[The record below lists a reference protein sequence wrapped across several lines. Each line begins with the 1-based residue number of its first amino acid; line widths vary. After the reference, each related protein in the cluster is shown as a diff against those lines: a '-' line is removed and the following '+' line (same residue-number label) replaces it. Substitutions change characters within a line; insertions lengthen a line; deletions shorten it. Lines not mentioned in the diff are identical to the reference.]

1 MTSGRQG
8 GRAGDAAASHGLA
21 AKDRSSAEQRTT
33 KSRSARAGPAQ
44 PEPLPHP
51 LWLPPIWQPSKWGR
65 NVYRLQALARKPET
79 PLLPEASGGQVG
91 RIQGGR
97 ML

>member
-1 MTSGRQG
+1 MQRPHTDWR
-8 GRAGDAAASHGLA
+8 
-21 AKDRSSAEQRTT
+21 QRTGALQ
-33 KSRSARAGPAQ
+33 SREPPSPRSARAGPAQ

-51 LWLPPIWQPSKWGR
+51 LWLQPIWQPSKWGR